1 MQALAQTPIR
11 RGWLVAVAALLAGM
25 MVVGVAAA
33 APGGG
38 GGQRL
43 PALVPQVIVG
53 PIVSHTAS
61 QPPTG
66 AFCLQNIGIA
76 CYQPS
81 DLQAQYNFGPL
92 YANGDNGAGQTIV
105 IFDSFGS
112 PTIASDLAT
121 FDSAFGL
128 PAPPSFKVYM
138 PEGKVNY
145 NYTGLPS
152 PVDFQNKNVATAIS
166 WGYETSLD
174 VEWSHAMA
182 PGASIALVV
191 TPNAETQGL
200 QGLQNLENAQQWA
213 LDNHIGTIWSNSFA
227 TTEQA
232 FHNNAAIQSLDK
244 LYSAAAAQGVT
255 AFFAT
260 GDAGVANPDKQG
272 NVFPFPTVSY
282 PSSSPNIVSVGGTQV
297 TTPRRAS
304 PPTSPSR
311 RLDDDGFGAGGGG
324 YSSVFAEPSFQSAAG
339 IPDPTGRAVF
349 RDVSMNAAVQSG
361 VLFYESFDPTV
372 APGWGIIAGTSEATP
387 LWAGHGRG
395 PEPGRRLARL
405 PRAAAVPDLRE
416 PDLVPRRQ

>member
-244 LYSAAAAQGVT
+244 LYAAAAAQGVT

-297 TTPRRAS
+297 TTPTAS
-304 PPTSPSR
+304 ISSYQPESVWN
-311 RLDDDGFGAGGGG
+311 DGFGAGGGG

-339 IPDPTGRAVF
+339 IPDPTGARSSGRLDERRRAEWSALL
-349 RDVSMNAAVQSG
+349 RELRPDGRAGLGDHRGHERGNAALG
-361 VLFYESFDPTV
+361 R
-372 APGWGIIAGTSEATP
+372 
-387 LWAGHGRG
+387 HRRG

-416 PDLVPRRQ
+416 PDLVRRGVQ